1 MENPIYLL
9 VDNGSLQP
17 DSVISLHQIAI
28 RLSNTCSTEIIPVS
42 LLHSNKIP
50 ASHLNGFKAQTI
62 VGFLKSEKGQNAQ
75 SLVIIPFFIGP
86 SRGITNWL
94 KDKLEE
100 WKNNKV
106 GRSFKILEC
115 LYSMGDSRLAE
126 ALHVETKKVIMEY
139 RINKP
144 NVVLVDH
151 GTPVAEVNEVREQVG
166 IQFFKLLKG
175 SCSECLTSSM
185 ERREGAEYDF
195 NEPLI
200 ENVLHEWGTLGITE
214 VVVSFLFLLP
224 GRHAG
229 KGGDLDRIF
238 DSARKE
244 FPNMNI
250 RATKPIG
257 SSEFILKILCDRIE
271 KFKKV

>member
-1 MENPIYLL
+1 
-9 VDNGSLQP
+9 
-17 DSVISLHQIAI
+17 
-28 RLSNTCSTEIIPVS
+28 
-42 LLHSNKIP
+42 
-50 ASHLNGFKAQTI
+50 
-62 VGFLKSEKGQNAQ
+62 
-75 SLVIIPFFIGP
+75 
-86 SRGITNWL
+86 
-94 KDKLEE
+94 
-100 WKNNKV
+100 
-106 GRSFKILEC
+106 
-115 LYSMGDSRLAE
+115 
-126 ALHVETKKVIMEY
+126 
-139 RINKP
+139 
-144 NVVLVDH
+144 
-151 GTPVAEVNEVREQVG
+151 
-166 IQFFKLLKG
+166 
-175 SCSECLTSSM
+175 M
-185 ERREGAEYDF
+185 ERREGVEYDF